1 MSVLEIMKFVMA
13 ANCYPKFWL
22 PIESSAERTFSKLK
36 LLKNYLRSTMSQRKI
51 KWFGNVQHREGY
63 IGHCQSIPSLMIL
76 HQETSEEVSFY
87 EKQCI
92 LLSANI
98 C

>member
-1 MSVLEIMKFVMA
+1 MNPL
-13 ANCYPKFWL
+13 NCTCGCSL
-22 PIESSAERTFSKLK
+22 S
-36 LLKNYLRSTMSQRKI
+36 LKNFLKTKVVEQLFEINYVTRKI

-63 IGHCQSIPSLMIL
+63 IGHCRSIPSLMIL